1 MLGLSRFFYNGLGT
15 TDSDASTQSDPE
27 TTKRCCYNTGS
38 QTNNI
43 FALHIGAVPEH
54 LISDT
59 VGMLVASLKDRNAD
73 HPHATTANGETPDR
87 QLERSDEVLPP
98 HWIKDSA
105 PPPPFGKGAHVD
117 LGIFGTTFLWDV
129 LHKHGADSVGIDL
142 LTETSYPSFGLM
154 IEQGATTLWEV
165 RRLQNHAGVLS
176 GNARSL
182 ELQPISLDTHGCQC

>member
-15 TDSDASTQSDPE
+15 SDGGVLTHSGPE
-27 TTKRCCYNTGS
+27 TKRCCYDTGS

-54 LISDT
+54 LINDT
-59 VGMLVASLKDRNAD
+59 VGMLVASLKDRNAN
-73 HPHATTANGETPDR
+73 HPHATTANGETSDDDR
-87 QLERSDEVLPP
+87 KLERSDVVLPP
-98 HWIKDSA
+98 HWIQDSA

-117 LGIFGTTFLWDV
+117 LGIFGTTYLWDV

-165 RRLQNHAGVLS
+165 RRLLGHAGVLS
-176 GNARSL
+176 GSIRTVEIRYAYACR
-182 ELQPISLDTHGCQC
+182 C

>member
-1 MLGLSRFFYNGLGT
+1 MFGLSRFFYNGLGT
-15 TDSDASTQSDPE
+15 KDSDASTQSDPE

-73 HPHATTANGETPDR
+73 HPHATTANGETSDNHQ
-87 QLERSDEVLPP
+87 QLERSDIALPP
-98 HWIKDSA
+98 HWILDST

-165 RRLQNHAGVLS
+165 RRLLENADLLS
-176 GNARSL
+176 GSARRV
-182 ELQPISLDTHGCQC
+182 EL

>member
-1 MLGLSRFFYNGLGT
+1 MFGLSRFFYNGLGT
-15 TDSDASTQSDPE
+15 KDSDASTQSDPE

-73 HPHATTANGETPDR
+73 HPHATTANGETSDNHQ
-87 QLERSDEVLPP
+87 QLKRSDIALPP
-98 HWIKDSA
+98 HWILDST

-129 LHKHGADSVGIDL
+129 LH
-142 LTETSYPSFGLM
+142 
-154 IEQGATTLWEV
+154 
-165 RRLQNHAGVLS
+165 
-176 GNARSL
+176 
-182 ELQPISLDTHGCQC
+182 